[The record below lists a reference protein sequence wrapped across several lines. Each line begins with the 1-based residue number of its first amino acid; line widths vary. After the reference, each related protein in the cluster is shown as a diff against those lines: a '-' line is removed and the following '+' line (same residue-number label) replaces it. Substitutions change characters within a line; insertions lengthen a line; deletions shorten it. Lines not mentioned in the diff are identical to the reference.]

1 MSQFNVVIIN
11 GLLCA
16 VSLFVWAGTHT
27 AAGVLVV
34 TIVQGLF
41 IGSIVSLQAAIIT
54 IVTPDPKNLGSMIG
68 FTMAIWACGGLT
80 GPPIAGAILSACGH
94 EGLGS
99 YSGPGY
105 FGGASLIAGSACFFA
120 ARMIMQKTLLAKV

>member
-1 MSQFNVVIIN
+1 MMQFNVVIIN

-16 VSLFVWAGTHT
+16 VSLFVWPATHT

-80 GPPIAGAILSACGH
+80 GPPIAGAILNGH
-94 EGLGS
+94 DGPGS

-105 FGGASLIAGSACFFA
+105 FGGASLIAGSAFFFA
-120 ARMIMQKTLLAKV
+120 ARLMMRKTLLAKV

>member
-1 MSQFNVVIIN
+1 M
-11 GLLCA
+11 
-16 VSLFVWAGTHT
+16 
-27 AAGVLVV
+27 V

-80 GPPIAGAILSACGH
+80 GPPIAGAILNGH
-94 EGLGS
+94 QGPGS
-99 YSGPGY
+99 YNDPGY
-105 FGGASLIAGSACFFA
+105 FGGASLIAGSAFFVI
-120 ARMIMQKTLLAKV
+120 ARLMMEKKLLAKV

>member
-1 MSQFNVVIIN
+1 MMQFNVVIIN

-16 VSLFVWAGTHT
+16 VSLFVWAATHT

-54 IVTPDPKNLGSMIG
+54 TVTPDPKNLGSMIG

-80 GPPIAGAILSACGH
+80 GPPIAGAILNGH
-94 EGLGS
+94 EGPGS

-105 FGGASLIAGSACFFA
+105 FGGASLIAGSAFFFA
-120 ARMIMQKTLLAKV
+120 ARLIMQKTLLAKV